1 MSNSHT
7 AADQLATLIEGIK
20 KEAYQAGFD
29 DALRGVRAS
38 IGTVR
43 IADSTAAAKVVRVES
58 PERKP
63 PGHNKQVVIRV
74 LSEVKSRRG
83 LTQAMIIR
91 HAAKRMNETLAQS
104 SVRHALLQLK
114 AMGLVSQKGTR
125 WRRVLPKRE
134 TAGRSS
140 QDQSA
145 VSDNSSKGGV
155 HAAA

>member
-7 AADQLATLIEGIK
+7 AADQLATLIEGVK

-43 IADSTAAAKVVRVES
+43 IADWTAAAKVIRVES

-63 PGHNKQVVIRV
+63 PGHNRQFVMRV
-74 LSEVKSRRG
+74 LSEVKG
-83 LTQAMIIR
+83 KKGITQAMIIR
-91 HAAKRMNETLAQS
+91 RAAKRNETLAQS

-114 AMGLVSQKGTR
+114 AKGLVSQKGTR
-125 WRRVLPKRE
+125 WRRVPPKGE

-145 VSDNSSKGGV
+145 VSGNSSQGGA